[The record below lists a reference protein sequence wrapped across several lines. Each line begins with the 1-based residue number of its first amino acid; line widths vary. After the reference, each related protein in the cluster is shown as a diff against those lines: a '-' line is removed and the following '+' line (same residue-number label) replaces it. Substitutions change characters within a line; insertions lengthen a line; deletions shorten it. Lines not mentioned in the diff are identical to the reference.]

1 MLILPRSLDFG
12 NGVWYF
18 LEVSD
23 AEYMPREGEIL
34 MKRFA
39 AVLLVVA
46 LMMSFAACSA
56 EQKIV
61 GTWKNETTALGLTV
75 ETTYTFRED
84 GTGTM
89 TTILVPG
96 LEFTYKV
103 SGDVLT
109 ITTSV
114 LGVGGSA
121 EYEMVYEKDT
131 MTMTSSGESL
141 TLTKVK

>member
-1 MLILPRSLDFG
+1 
-12 NGVWYF
+12 
-18 LEVSD
+18 
-23 AEYMPREGEIL
+23 
-34 MKRFA
+34 MKRFV
-39 AVLLVVA
+39 AVLLVTV
-46 LMMSFAACSA
+46 MIMSFSACSA
-56 EQKIV
+56 KQKII
-61 GTWKNETTALGLTV
+61 GTWENEASALGITV

-89 TTILVPG
+89 TTLLVPG
-96 LEFTYKV
+96 LDFTYEV

-121 EYEMVYEKDT
+121 EYELLFENDT